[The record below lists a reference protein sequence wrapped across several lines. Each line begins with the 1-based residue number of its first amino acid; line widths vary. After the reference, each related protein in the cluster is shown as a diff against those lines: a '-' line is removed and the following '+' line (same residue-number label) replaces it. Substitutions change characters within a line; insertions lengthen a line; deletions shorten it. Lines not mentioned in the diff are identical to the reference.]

1 MVGID
6 QAQFSRGG
14 RPIAGILALTI
25 QSHIWT
31 AFPAGHAHEPFQTMA
46 PRLCISALLVLEV
59 RLGRDL
65 R

>member
-6 QAQFSRGG
+6 QAQFSPVG
-14 RPIAGILALTI
+14 RPIAGTVALTI
-25 QSHIWT
+25 HSHIWT

-46 PRLCISALLVLEV
+46 LCLCISALLVLEV
-59 RLGRDL
+59 RPGRDL